1 MIVKRLI
8 PGQDLKGS
16 LEDIRDRNNLKSGII
31 ICMVGSL
38 DKAVLRMSD
47 GTKNIISGPLEIVS
61 ATGTLAINGV
71 HIHLAVADGNGHVTG
86 GHLMEGSTVNTT
98 VELCVL
104 ESDQIFKREFD
115 PDTGFYELVIL
126 DEE

>member
-1 MIVKRLI
+1 M
-8 PGQDLKGS
+8 
-16 LEDIRDRNNLKSGII
+16 
-31 ICMVGSL
+31 
-38 DKAVLRMSD
+38 
-47 GTKNIISGPLEIVS
+47 S